1 MTWAK
6 TFLYIILW
14 KNIKSRFD
22 IFSLGIFKI
31 SIQKECVLKIKQSV
45 AEIVQCEKNMDIQ
58 KLRNLLFFLLEDLK
72 NNDVPNFSTANME
85 EINFFSIF
93 RLIMC
98 NSEYL
103 KDEDLSYNMIWIL
116 GILLD
121 NENITFEFLK
131 EQKLIEFLY
140 FLLNKASIKIQSMV
154 SQI

>member
-1 MTWAK
+1 
-6 TFLYIILW
+6 
-14 KNIKSRFD
+14 
-22 IFSLGIFKI
+22 
-31 SIQKECVLKIKQSV
+31 LKIKQSV